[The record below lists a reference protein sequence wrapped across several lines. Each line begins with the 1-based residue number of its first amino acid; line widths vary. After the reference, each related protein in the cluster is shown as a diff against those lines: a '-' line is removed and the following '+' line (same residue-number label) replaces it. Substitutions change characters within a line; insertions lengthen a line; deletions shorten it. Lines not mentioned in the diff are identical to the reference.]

1 MGLMLQVLDRLLRD
15 PPPPLVFEIGDAGI
29 VGVRR
34 AGATILARAERALAD
49 PGDGELRTD
58 GRDGL
63 VDSLKGLLR
72 ELAPLSGPHAAL
84 LLPDRETRLAVFE
97 FEKIP
102 RRTQELRNAVK
113 ARFHNSLPFDAK
125 TARIAYQVQDRLR
138 PPSVLAAAAS
148 VPMLLRWEAA
158 FELVG
163 LVLGYVGLASALA
176 LQLVSGA
183 ATTFILKLDGR
194 SMTMIVVEDGA
205 VLLVRRIAQPSG
217 LPEDMTEAIGE
228 ILADLY
234 PTLVYVEENLGRPAT
249 RLLLCGLGNLLEPA
263 LEFLPRELGLPVE
276 PLVGGESGDRL
287 RDAGLQGYIHGR
299 QLSHP
304 VGTVGRCKLS

>member
-1 MGLMLQVLDRLLRD
+1 MLQALDRLLPD
-15 PPPPLVFEIGDAGI
+15 PPPPLVFEIGDAGV

-34 AGATILARAERALAD
+34 AGATILARAERALPD
-49 PGDGELRTD
+49 PGNGEFQAD

-63 VDSLKGLLR
+63 VDALEVLLR
-72 ELAPLSGPHAAL
+72 ELAPLSSPHAAL

-97 FEKIP
+97 FEKIA
-102 RRTQELRNAVK
+102 RRAQELRNAVA

-125 TARIAYQVQDRLR
+125 TARIAYQVQNGVR

-148 VPMLLRWEAA
+148 APMLLRWEEA
-158 FELVG
+158 FEHVG
-163 LVLGYVGLASALA
+163 LVPGYVGLASAAA

-183 ATTFILKLDGR
+183 ATTLLLKLGGGA
-194 SMTMIVVEDGA
+194 MTMIAVEAGA
-205 VLLVRRIAQPSG
+205 VRLVRRIALPTG
-217 LPEDMTEAIGE
+217 LPEDVSEAIGE

-234 PTLVYVEENLGRPAT
+234 PTLVYVEENLGRPAV

-276 PLVGGESGDRL
+276 PLVASEAGGGLSDT
-287 RDAGLQGYIHGR
+287 GLQGYTHG
-299 QLSHP
+299 
-304 VGTVGRCKLS
+304 